1 MTQQSILDGAT
12 NGFRTSQAIRWS
24 LSRSFITLRS
34 EMARGCPPPPPQ
46 VRSRLVKKEVW
57 ARVKGVKA
65 ACRTKNGP
73 YPNFR
78 TLFLSFSDLFSSGVA
93 LLMLL
98 GPSYLLLR
106 YCCDGSFTGRRE
118 PSRRLHAAPA
128 PPIRSTRCRA
138 ALETVPLRSGMP
150 PPSLIF
156 LVFYLLFSCS

>member
-12 NGFRTSQAIRWS
+12 NRFRTSQAIRWS

-34 EMARGCPPPPPQ
+34 EMAWGCPPPPQ
-46 VRSRLVKKEVW
+46 VRSRLVKKETR

-65 ACRTKNGP
+65 ACRTKKGS

-78 TLFLSFSDLFSSGVA
+78 MLFLSFSDPFSSGVGP
-93 LLMLL
+93 LMLL

-118 PSRRLHAAPA
+118 PSRRLHAASA
-128 PPIRSTRCRA
+128 T
-138 ALETVPLRSGMP
+138 P
-150 PPSLIF
+150 PPPHQEHPVQSGPRDRSSQ
-156 LVFYLLFSCS
+156 VWDGPPTQV